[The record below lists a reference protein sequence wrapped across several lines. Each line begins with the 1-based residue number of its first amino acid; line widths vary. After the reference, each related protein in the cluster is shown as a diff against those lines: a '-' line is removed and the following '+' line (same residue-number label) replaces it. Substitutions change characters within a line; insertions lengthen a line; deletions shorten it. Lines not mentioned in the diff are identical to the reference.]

1 MPIYL
6 YDIAMSLL
14 TPIEIPKDTRE
25 LTKQMHAGQKSLCD
39 VMDRSFDQ
47 IMANFD
53 KILDKIYMY
62 LILSAQN
69 EEYNKNDNKRA
80 V

>member
-1 MPIYL
+1 
-6 YDIAMSLL
+6 
-14 TPIEIPKDTRE
+14 

-62 LILSAQN
+62 LILSAQD
-69 EEYNKNDNKRA
+69 EGCDKNDNKIA
-80 V
+80 E